1 MVTIPLIFVIAG
13 VLLVVV
19 AVVGGGLEVK
29 EIKVPPLPLFGRVL
43 SAIVGVAF
51 TVVGLT
57 LNSSSI
63 PVPGAARGGGE
74 VTIDSPREGAEVPSS
89 VVVAGRVTL
98 PAEDTGYYWLV
109 LQDEGADTYPQQRIT
124 VKQDGRWEESVMFGP
139 AWNGKIAKILVGHA
153 SGAVDS
159 KLEQSKVAADGTL
172 PKGLRNVVTRN
183 VRVRSQ

>member
-1 MVTIPLIFVIAG
+1 MLTIPLIFVIAG
-13 VLLVVV
+13 VLLVAV
-19 AVVGGGLEVK
+19 AVIGGGLEVK
-29 EIKVPPLPLFGRVL
+29 ELKVPPLPPFGRIL

-57 LNSSSI
+57 LNGLSI
-63 PVPGAARGGGE
+63 PVPGGPGGGE
-74 VTIDSPREGAEVPSS
+74 VTIDSPREGAEVASR
-89 VVVAGRVTL
+89 VVVVGRVTP

-109 LQDEGADTYPQQRIT
+109 LQDEGAGTYPQQRIA
-124 VKQDGRWEESVMFGP
+124 VQQDDRWEESVMFGP
-139 AWNGKIAKILVGHA
+139 AWSGKAAKILVGHA

-159 KLEQSKVAADGTL
+159 ELEQSKTAADGTL